1 MFSLHPLAPGGPE
14 HLRPESYA
22 GERGRV
28 RTRVPMA
35 TIFCSGWPRQ
45 EAGKSFREAGDLS
58 YSPKPSPGTW
68 RHDVC

>member
-1 MFSLHPLAPGGPE
+1 MCVFFTPSRLARGPE
-14 HLRPESYA
+14 NLRPESYA

-45 EAGKSFREAGDLS
+45 EAGKSFRETPLLLS
-58 YSPKPSPGTW
+58 
-68 RHDVC
+68 